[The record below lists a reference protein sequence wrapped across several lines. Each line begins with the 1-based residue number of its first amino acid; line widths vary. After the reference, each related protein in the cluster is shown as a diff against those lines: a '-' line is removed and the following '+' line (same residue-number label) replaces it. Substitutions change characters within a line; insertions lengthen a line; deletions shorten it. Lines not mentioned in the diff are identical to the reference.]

1 MKQINDMVLKRAS
14 VSKRIC
20 HICENERNRTYVPNK
35 CSTNTIQ
42 PFGRGVKRKKRTYVR
57 NMRSERIA
65 FKHVLCYYVKQL
77 DEAFV
82 DKIGFVQG

>member
-1 MKQINDMVLKRAS
+1 MIWFSKGLLYQNEYAISVKMRETEHMFRTNVLLKLYS
-14 VSKRIC
+14 LSKEVSR
-20 HICENERNRTYVPNK
+20 E
-35 CSTNTIQ
+35 
-42 PFGRGVKRKKRTYVR
+42 KRTYVR

>member
-1 MKQINDMVLKRAS
+1 
-14 VSKRIC
+14 
-20 HICENERNRTYVPNK
+20 
-35 CSTNTIQ
+35 
-42 PFGRGVKRKKRTYVR
+42 
-57 NMRSERIA
+57 MRSERIA